1 MPETTIMILI
11 LSWKM
16 GSVRFGEISKEG
28 FKKGLDAMGWHSLE
42 QIVQNRAS
50 LIANLNKVTHER
62 SPLTYELLTVDNF
75 NVFYNHTFDLLRPEG
90 KKYVEKDMACLALQ
104 AVWTQIPGKKSPHV
118 DSFVEYL
125 NSKEAILSVN
135 QDQWKSFVQFSK
147 QVDGNLTGYTEDD
160 PWPSLFDEYVAWV
173 REKRGGEEAAKT

>member
-1 MPETTIMILI
+1 
-11 LSWKM
+11 
-16 GSVRFGEISKEG
+16 
-28 FKKGLDAMGWHSLE
+28 
-42 QIVQNRAS
+42 
-50 LIANLNKVTHER
+50 
-62 SPLTYELLTVDNF
+62 LTYELLTVDNF

-147 QVDGNLTGYTEDD
+147 QVL
-160 PWPSLFDEYVAWV
+160 
-173 REKRGGEEAAKT
+173 